1 MLLTRDSN
9 HDHQLP
15 VLSQSQLADFP
26 FFELI
31 LIHEYSSYLRPVRQL
46 Y

>member
-15 VLSQSQLADFP
+15 IPSQGQLADFDSP
-26 FFELI
+26 ELI
-31 LIHEYSSYLRPVRQL
+31 LDY
-46 Y
+46 